1 MNKLQKI
8 AVALVIL
15 IFIVDMNIP
24 LGIAVG
30 ALYMFCVLLV
40 SKSSKPFII
49 AFTIAVSCLLAFKF
63 FFYVDEETSWMVYVN
78 RMASILIILTSAYF
92 SIQFN
97 NQMWQS
103 HMDRE
108 SHALKERNMNNL
120 IENMI
125 EGAQLIGY
133 DWKYLYIN
141 KALEEQ
147 AGIKREELIGK
158 TMMEAYPGIENS
170 ELFNHLQLAMLD
182 KKPHVF
188 INEFKFPDGRT
199 DVFELSIQPVNE
211 GLFILSMEVTD
222 KVRME
227 KERARYTENLEQ
239 MLHITSHKIRQP
251 VSNILGLAN
260 QLEFK
265 NEMSDDAKQIMKYMK
280 DSAVKLDVFTHE
292 LNDFIIKSYNKS
304 DSKDRKSTV
313 KNKS

>member
-8 AVALVIL
+8 AVALVVL

-40 SKSSKPFII
+40 SKSSKTFII
-49 AFTIAVSCLLAFKF
+49 AFTITVSCLLAFKF
-63 FFYVDEETSWMVYVN
+63 FYYVNEETSWMVYVN
-78 RMASILIILTSAYF
+78 RIASIVIILTSAYF

-97 NQMWQS
+97 NQMWKG

-108 SHALKERNMNNL
+108 SHAEKERNMNSL

-147 AGIKREELIGK
+147 AGVKREDLIGK
-158 TMMEAYPGIENS
+158 KMTEVYPGIENS
-170 ELFNHLQLAMLD
+170 DMFHHLEDAMIHKYPMVFN
-182 KKPHVF
+182 
-188 INEFKFPDGRT
+188 NEFTFPDGHT
-199 DVFELSIQPVNE
+199 EYFELSVQPVNE
-211 GLFILSMEVTD
+211 GLFVLSMVVTD
-222 KVRME
+222 KVKME

-251 VSNILGLAN
+251 VSNIVGLAN
-260 QLEFK
+260 QLDIK
-265 NEMSDDAKQIMKYMK
+265 NDLSEDATKIMKYMK
-280 DSAVKLDVFTHE
+280 ESAVKLDVFTHE
-292 LNDFIIKSYNKS
+292 LNDFIIKSYNKH
-304 DSKDRKSTV
+304 DTKDRKSSL
-313 KNKS
+313 K

>member
-30 ALYMFCVLLV
+30 ALYMFCLLLV

-141 KALEEQ
+141 KALE
-147 AGIKREELIGK
+147 
-158 TMMEAYPGIENS
+158 
-170 ELFNHLQLAMLD
+170 
-182 KKPHVF
+182 
-188 INEFKFPDGRT
+188 RT
-199 DVFELSIQPVNE
+199 S
-211 GLFILSMEVTD
+211 
-222 KVRME
+222 
-227 KERARYTENLEQ
+227 RY
-239 MLHITSHKIRQP
+239 
-251 VSNILGLAN
+251 
-260 QLEFK
+260 
-265 NEMSDDAKQIMKYMK
+265 
-280 DSAVKLDVFTHE
+280 
-292 LNDFIIKSYNKS
+292 
-304 DSKDRKSTV
+304 
-313 KNKS
+313 

>member
-8 AVALVIL
+8 AVALVVL

-30 ALYMFCVLLV
+30 ALYMFCILLV

-49 AFTIAVSCLLAFKF
+49 TFSVVVCVLLLFKF
-63 FFYVDEETSWMVYVN
+63 FYFVDDNTSWMVYVN
-78 RMASILIILTSAYF
+78 RIASIVIIITSAYF

-97 NQMWQS
+97 NQMWQG

-108 SHALKERNMNNL
+108 YHAVKERNMNNL

-141 KALEEQ
+141 KALENQ
-147 AGIKREELIGK
+147 AGVKRENLIGK
-158 TMMEAYPGIENS
+158 TMTEVYPGIENS
-170 ELFNHLQLAMLD
+170 DMFHHLEASMLQ
-182 KKPHVF
+182 KKPMVF
-188 INEFKFPDGRT
+188 NNEFKFPDGRT
-199 DVFELSIQPVNE
+199 EYFELSVQPVNE
-211 GLFILSMEVTD
+211 GLFVLSMMVTD
-222 KVRME
+222 KIKIE
-227 KERARYTENLEQ
+227 KERIRYTENLEQ

-251 VSNILGLAN
+251 VSNIIGLAN
-260 QLEFK
+260 QLEYK
-265 NEMSDDAKQIMKYMK
+265 SDMSDDATQIMKYMK
-280 DSAVKLDVFTHE
+280 DSAVKLDIFTHE

-304 DSKDRKSTV
+304 DAKDRKSTV
-313 KNKS
+313 KNKP